1 MTGTT
6 PRTARALACVAACML
21 LAAALTA
28 HASASEEA
36 NSVGRGFGFVYDPAR
51 EVTLVGTVKEF
62 VTHHIAGSP
71 MGLHVL
77 ISTSGKTVDAHV
89 GPVFSKQVRETLH
102 VGELVQ
108 VVGVHEKV
116 HGKDVLLVRQLIYG
130 GRQVM
135 VRNERGFLVSTGSHP
150 QVHQGTASNGGVR

>member
-1 MTGTT
+1 MTGSTHK
-6 PRTARALACVAACML
+6 TARALACVAACML
-21 LAAALTA
+21 LAALSA
-28 HASASEEA
+28 HAFASEGA
-36 NSVGRGFGFVYDPAR
+36 TSAGQGLGFVYDPAR

-71 MGLHVL
+71 LGLHVL
-77 ISTSGKTVDAHV
+77 ISTSGQTVDGHI
-89 GPVFSKQVRETLH
+89 GPLLSKQIQETLH

-130 GRQVM
+130 GRQVI
-135 VRNERGFLVSTGSHP
+135 VRNERGFLMGTDSRP
-150 QVHQGTASNGGVR
+150 EVHNGTAANGGVR

>member
-6 PRTARALACVAACML
+6 HRTARALACVAVCML
-21 LAAALTA
+21 LAALSAP
-28 HASASEEA
+28 ASASEEA
-36 NSVGRGFGFVYDPAR
+36 TSAGRGFGFVYEPAR

-62 VTHHIAGSP
+62 VTHHVAGSP

-77 ISTSGKTVDAHV
+77 ISTSGQSVDAHI
-89 GPVFSKQVRETLH
+89 GPVFSKQIRETLH

-130 GRQVM
+130 GRQVTI
-135 VRNERGFLVSTGSHP
+135 RNERGFLVRTGSHP
-150 QVHQGTASNGGVR
+150 QVHQGAGLNGGVR

>member
-6 PRTARALACVAACML
+6 HRSARPLACVAACML
-21 LAAALTA
+21 IAILSA
-28 HASASEEA
+28 HAFASEEA
-36 NSVGRGFGFVYDPAR
+36 TSTGRGLGFVYDPAR
-51 EVTLVGTVKEF
+51 EVTIVGTVKEF

-71 MGLHVL
+71 MGLHAL
-77 ISTSGKTVDAHV
+77 ISTSGQTVDAHI
-89 GPVFSKQVRETLH
+89 GPVLSKQIQESLH

-130 GRQVM
+130 GHQVM
-135 VRNERGFLVSTGSHP
+135 VRNERGFLV
-150 QVHQGTASNGGVR
+150 GTASHPEVLQGGGVR

>member
-6 PRTARALACVAACML
+6 QRTARALACVAACML
-21 LAAALTA
+21 LAALPA

-36 NSVGRGFGFVYDPAR
+36 TSAGRGFGFVYDPAR

-62 VTHHIAGSP
+62 DTHHIAGSP

-77 ISTSGKTVDAHV
+77 ISTSGKTVDTHI
-89 GPVFSKQVRETLH
+89 GPVFSKQIRETLH

-108 VVGVHEKV
+108 VVGVHETV

-130 GRQVM
+130 GRQVT
-135 VRNERGFLVSTGSHP
+135 VRNERGFSVALGFP
-150 QVHQGTASNGGVR
+150 P

>member
-6 PRTARALACVAACML
+6 HRTARALACVAACML
-21 LAAALTA
+21 FAALSA
-28 HASASEEA
+28 HASASEDA
-36 NSVGRGFGFVYDPAR
+36 TSAGRGLGFVYDPAR

-77 ISTSGKTVDAHV
+77 ISTSGQTVDAHT
-89 GPVFSKQVRETLH
+89 GLVFSKEIQQTLH

-130 GRQVM
+130 GRQVS
-135 VRNERGFLVSTGSHP
+135 VRNERGFLVGTGSHP
-150 QVHQGTASNGGVR
+150 QVHQGTAANGGVR

>member
-6 PRTARALACVAACML
+6 HRTARALACVAVCMF
-21 LAAALTA
+21 LAALSA
-28 HASASEEA
+28 HASASEKA
-36 NSVGRGFGFVYDPAR
+36 TSAGRGFGFVYDPAR

-71 MGLHVL
+71 MGLHVM
-77 ISTSGKTVDAHV
+77 ISTSGQSVDAHI
-89 GPVFSKQVRETLH
+89 GPVFSKQIQETLH

-130 GRQVM
+130 GRQVT
-135 VRNERGFLVSTGSHP
+135 VRNERGFLVQTDSHP
-150 QVHQGTASNGGVR
+150 QVFQGTAANGGVR

>member
-1 MTGTT
+1 MTGITH
-6 PRTARALACVAACML
+6 RTARALACVAACML
-21 LAAALTA
+21 LAALTA

-36 NSVGRGFGFVYDPAR
+36 TTAGRGFGFVYDPAR

-77 ISTSGKTVDAHV
+77 ISTSGQTVDAHI
-89 GPVFSKQVRETLH
+89 GSAFSKQIRGSLH

-116 HGKDVLLVRQLIYG
+116 RGKDVLLVRQLIYG
-130 GRQVM
+130 GRQVV
-135 VRNERGFLVSTGSHP
+135 VRNERGFLVGTASHP
-150 QVHQGTASNGGVR
+150 QVQEGTGANGGVR